1 MGGGQS
7 TNVLSND
14 LNRFKSTCVVGSTQ
28 LDIENMSFTTRI
40 QDKVAGKERKASRI
54 KWEQKVSLGN
64 TTQYISGERTGKAL
78 GNALRKDLYNASKY
92 RSCDLLELTCLNS
105 TKKTTLFILLLV
117 HVRGDLGGDTH
128 EEGEE
133 WRRTQLNNNKPTT
146 LWRNSQITMQ
156 RPGNLATQMQENF
169 TSISQQGQR
178 RITDEHLVQ
187 TTQRLIK
194 KRIKMSLNN
203 SKKINRLSPHIHTI
217 NLKSDGC
224 PLFSFDGYCL
234 PQDTSSFSFSL
245 ALNFKSYFSLG
256 LRKLMSPSMTLLD
269 KKTNELPNHISVND
283 PMIINTKHSN
293 TPCLINLY
301 FNSKEAK
308 CSSAKD
314 VRIDTDLN
322 LSKASFIDVSNFCTE
337 NFGLL

>member
-1 MGGGQS
+1 MGGRQS
-7 TNVLSND
+7 TNALSND
-14 LNRFKSTCVVGSTQ
+14 LNRFESTCVVGSTQ
-28 LDIENMSFTTRI
+28 LNIENMSFTTRI
-40 QDKVAGKERKASRI
+40 SIQDKVGKGRKASRI
-54 KWEQKVSLGN
+54 KWERNVSLGN
-64 TTQYISGERTGKAL
+64 TTKYISGERTGKAL
-78 GNALRKDLYNASKY
+78 DNALREDLYNASKY

-105 TKKTTLFILLLV
+105 TKKTTLFILLVV

-128 EEGEE
+128 EEGEG
-133 WRRTQLNNNKPTT
+133 WRTQLNNNEPTT

-156 RPGNLATQMQENF
+156 RPGNLATQMQDNF
-169 TSISQQGQR
+169 TSIIQQGQR
-178 RITDEHLVQ
+178 RIRDEHLVQ

-203 SKKINRLSPHIHTI
+203 SEKINRLSPHIHTI

-224 PLFSFDGYCL
+224 PFFSFDGYCL

-245 ALNFKSYFSLG
+245 ALTNFKSYFSLG
-256 LRKLMSPSMTLLD
+256 LRKLMTPSLTLLD
-269 KKTNELPNHISVND
+269 KKTNELPNHVSVND

-293 TPCLINLY
+293 TPCLINLCS
-301 FNSKEAK
+301 NSKEAK

-314 VRIDTDLN
+314 VHD